1 MKQSLILSS
10 IFLVGMELFSSCTD
24 KFESM
29 NTNPG
34 AVTEASLKYI
44 LPYVQEVGAH
54 LDCTPYQRADNLY
67 AQMYC
72 QYFANADAGFAS
84 DRYGYNDS
92 WSNEGFWQPYY
103 KTLKHMKVAKQTAE
117 NNPEE
122 TNICQMIRITQ
133 AYNTAGMTDTFGDIP
148 YSEAGLGETK
158 NKYDS
163 QESIYQDIFKEL
175 TEAVNILKENR
186 EGQTT
191 CTSDNDLVF
200 GGDIQKW
207 IRFGN
212 SLRLRYALRIS
223 YIDPARAKSEGEA
236 ALASGVMT
244 SNDDNAYMTAS
255 ATGDWGWGHPLYMM
269 SLWNGFCMS
278 KTMENI
284 LKNESTVTDP
294 RMPLWFGQ
302 TQDYV
307 AALRNGDNTYTG
319 EQFAGMSNGM
329 NATEIGLPENGVR
342 RHSVCLGLQAYP
354 DWNSQTNPSEDV
366 LNITVTLPLKIMT
379 YGEVCLLKAEA
390 ALLGWNGAGDT
401 GENYK
406 EGIKASLADER
417 SFLSDA
423 SLSPSTNDE
432 TYMTTGK
439 VAWNDNDTKEQK
451 LEKIGT
457 QKWLALYPNGI
468 EAWAEC
474 RRTGYPKLSPVLH
487 SEDANI
493 NPANHEFIR
502 KLRYT
507 DDERRENSEN
517 ATSSSLNQNQG
528 DGSTVHVWWDTNRQ
542 QEVQQ

>member
-34 AVTEASLKYI
+34 VVTEASLKYI

-284 LKNESTVTDP
+284 
-294 RMPLWFGQ
+294 
-302 TQDYV
+302 
-307 AALRNGDNTYTG
+307 
-319 EQFAGMSNGM
+319 
-329 NATEIGLPENGVR
+329 
-342 RHSVCLGLQAYP
+342 
-354 DWNSQTNPSEDV
+354 
-366 LNITVTLPLKIMT
+366 
-379 YGEVCLLKAEA
+379 
-390 ALLGWNGAGDT
+390 
-401 GENYK
+401 
-406 EGIKASLADER
+406 
-417 SFLSDA
+417 
-423 SLSPSTNDE
+423 
-432 TYMTTGK
+432 
-439 VAWNDNDTKEQK
+439 
-451 LEKIGT
+451 
-457 QKWLALYPNGI
+457 
-468 EAWAEC
+468 
-474 RRTGYPKLSPVLH
+474 
-487 SEDANI
+487 
-493 NPANHEFIR
+493 
-502 KLRYT
+502 
-507 DDERRENSEN
+507 
-517 ATSSSLNQNQG
+517 
-528 DGSTVHVWWDTNRQ
+528 
-542 QEVQQ
+542 

>member
-10 IFLVGMELFSSCTD
+10 LFLVGMELFSSCTD

-34 AVTEASLKYI
+34 AVSEASLKYI

-103 KTLKHMKVAKQTAE
+103 KTLKHMKVAKQTATDK
-117 NNPEE
+117 PEE
-122 TNICQMIRITQ
+122 ANICQMIRITQ

-163 QESIYQDIFKEL
+163 QESIYEDIFKEL
-175 TEAVNILKENR
+175 TDAVNILKENR

-207 IRFGN
+207 IHFGN

-223 YIDPARAKSEGEA
+223 YIDPARAKEEGEA

-244 SNDDNAYMTAS
+244 SNEDNAYMTAS

-284 LKNESTVTDP
+284 LKNESTVADP
-294 RMPLWFGQ
+294 RMTLWFGQ

-307 AALRNGDNTYTG
+307 AAKRNGDDTYNG
-319 EQFAGMSNGM
+319 DQFSGLPNGM
-329 NATEIGLPENGVR
+329 NATEIGLPENNVR
-342 RHSVCLGLQAYP
+342 KHSVCLGLQAYP
-354 DWNSQTNPSEDV
+354 DWNSQTAPSEDV

-390 ALLGWNGAGDT
+390 ALLGWNGAGDA

-417 SFLSDA
+417 SFLNDA
-423 SLSPSTNDE
+423 SLSPTNNDE

-439 VAWNDNDTKEQK
+439 VAWNENDSQEQK
-451 LEKIGT
+451 LEKIAT

-474 RRTGYPKLSPVLH
+474 RRTGL
-487 SEDANI
+487 
-493 NPANHEFIR
+493 EFN
-502 KLRYT
+502 L
-507 DDERRENSEN
+507 
-517 ATSSSLNQNQG
+517 
-528 DGSTVHVWWDTNRQ
+528 
-542 QEVQQ
+542 